1 MTELGRRL
9 RAVDTERDSSEFG
22 DQDDSPLAE
31 RGQVSGVANGG
42 PEKLGDFTVNKRV
55 LFISTLALGIGILA
69 SFVALALLRLI
80 GLFTNLV
87 YFGRLS
93 TELVSP
99 AGNALG
105 VWAIFVPVAGGL
117 VVGLMARYGSE
128 KIRGHG
134 IPEATEAILL
144 NGSRIQ
150 PRVAILKP
158 VASAIAIGT
167 GGPFGAEGPIIVTGG
182 AFGSLTAQLIHLT
195 SSERKTLLVA
205 GAAAGMAA
213 TFASPVAA
221 VILAAELLLFE
232 WKPRSLIPV
241 GIACAAAAG
250 MRPFLI
256 GTGPL
261 FPTVGVPSSLSPGAL
276 LGCVAVGLLA
286 GVLAVILTQG
296 IYRVEDLFQRL
307 PIHWM
312 WWPALGG
319 VVVGVGGLIFP
330 QALGVGYS
338 TIGDLIK
345 GDVTSSV
352 IVGVLIVK
360 SIIWTVSLSSGTS
373 GGTLAPLLMMG
384 GALGGVE
391 AMILPHVASGFWAT
405 VSMGAVFGAALG
417 SPFAAIVFMLEVTHD
432 PNILL
437 PLLIAVML
445 GHTVLVLTLR
455 RSILTER
462 ISRRGYHLSRE
473 YSVDPLEILFAR
485 EVMSTNIIVLTEGMS
500 PAAVRARVKND
511 ERLSQGLYPIV
522 DQAEHLIG
530 VVTASQLHG
539 LIANGSSDIEPAT
552 VFDRIDDPTTA
563 YPDEPLR
570 VVVHR
575 MAETGLTR
583 FPVVSRDKQPKLLG
597 MLSLSAVLR
606 ARARNLEAERRRER
620 LISLRIPAPFVSRAV
635 KESQPANRD

>member
-1 MTELGRRL
+1 MD
-9 RAVDTERDSSEFG
+9 AERETIGDSE
-22 DQDDSPLAE
+22 QDDPLLDRNRRSAAS
-31 RGQVSGVANGG
+31 QPYD
-42 PEKLGDFTVNKRV
+42 PEKLGDYTVNRRV
-55 LFISTLALGIGILA
+55 LFISALALGIGLLA
-69 SFVALALLRLI
+69 SVVALVLLRLI

-87 YFGRLS
+87 YFGRVS
-93 TELVSP
+93 TKLVSP
-99 AGNALG
+99 AGNSLG
-105 VWAIFVPVAGGL
+105 WWAILVPVAGGL

-261 FPTVGVPSSLSPGAL
+261 FPTVGVPSSLSVGAL
-276 LGCVAVGLLA
+276 LGCVVVGLLA

-296 IYRVEDLFQRL
+296 VYRTEDLFHRL

-319 VVVGVGGLIFP
+319 IVVGVGGLIFP

-338 TIGDLIK
+338 TIGSLVK

-352 IVGVLIVK
+352 IFGVLIVK

-373 GGTLAPLLMMG
+373 GGTLAPLMMMG

-391 AMILPHVASGFWAT
+391 AMFLPHVANGFWPAI
-405 VSMGAVFGAALG
+405 SMGAVFGAALG

-437 PLLIAVML
+437 PLLIAVMI
-445 GHTVLVLTLR
+445 GHTVLILTLR

-500 PAAVRARVKND
+500 PSDVRERVKKD
-511 ERLSQGLYPIV
+511 ERLAQGLYPIV
-522 DQAEHLIG
+522 DSDEHLVG
-530 VVTASQLHG
+530 VVTAAQLHA
-539 LIANGSSDIEPAT
+539 LTANGSSSGSPAT
-552 VFDRIDDPTTA
+552 VLQRIDDPTTA

-583 FPVVSRDKQPKLLG
+583 FPVVSRETPPRLLG
-597 MLSLSAVLR
+597 MLSLSAVLH
-606 ARARNLEAERRRER
+606 ARARNLDAERRRER
-620 LISLRIPAPFVSRAV
+620 LISLRIPAPFGQRVAE
-635 KESQPANRD
+635 ESQAAKRD

>member
-1 MTELGRRL
+1 
-9 RAVDTERDSSEFG
+9 VDTESDAAGSANHMNPSLNG
-22 DQDDSPLAE
+22 SGWSPDHT
-31 RGQVSGVANGG
+31 NNI

-55 LFISTLALGIGILA
+55 IFIASLALIIGILA
-69 SFVALALLRLI
+69 AFIALALLRLI
-80 GLFTNLV
+80 GLFTNVL
-87 YFGRLS
+87 YFGRVS
-93 TELVSP
+93 TKLVSP
-99 AGNALG
+99 AGNHLG
-105 VWAIFVPVAGGL
+105 AWAILIPVVGGL
-117 VVGLMARYGSE
+117 IVGFMAKYGSD

-150 PRVAILKP
+150 PRVALLKP

-182 AFGSLTAQLIHLT
+182 AVGSLIAQFVHLT

-213 TFASPVAA
+213 TFASPVSA

-241 GIACAAAAG
+241 AVACAAAAG

-261 FPTVGVPSSLSPGAL
+261 FPTVGVPSSLSVWAL
-276 LGCVAVGLLA
+276 LGCVLVGLLA
-286 GVLAVILTQG
+286 GVLSIILTQG
-296 IYRVEDLFQRL
+296 IYKTEDLFERL

-338 TIGDLIK
+338 TIGNLVK

-352 IVGVLIVK
+352 IIGVLVVK
-360 SIIWTVSLSSGTS
+360 TIIWTVSLSSGTS

-391 AMILPHVASGFWAT
+391 AMFLPHVANGFWPT
-405 VSMGAVFGAALG
+405 ISMGAVFGATLG

-432 PNILL
+432 ANLLL

-445 GHTVLVLTLR
+445 GHGVLVLTLR

-473 YSVDPLEILFAR
+473 YSVDPLEILFVR
-485 EVMSTNIIVLTEGMS
+485 EVMSTDVIALPEGMS
-500 PAAVRARVKND
+500 VAELRARFD
-511 ERLSQGLYPIV
+511 EGERLTQGLYPVV
-522 DQAEHLIG
+522 DTQGNLTG
-530 VVTASQLHG
+530 VLTSSNLHE
-539 LIANGSSDIEPAT
+539 LMIRNLDHVELTTVQESLVQPA
-552 VFDRIDDPTTA
+552 IA

-570 VVVHR
+570 VAVQR

-583 FPVVSRDKQPKLLG
+583 FPVVSHDDPPRLVG

-606 ARARNLEAERRRER
+606 ARARNLEAERRREQILPMR
-620 LISLRIPAPFVSRAV
+620 TFFPFGSRPAAREHTTN
-635 KESQPANRD
+635 KN

>member
-1 MTELGRRL
+1 
-9 RAVDTERDSSEFG
+9 VDTESDAAGSANHMNPSLNG
-22 DQDDSPLAE
+22 SGWSPDHT
-31 RGQVSGVANGG
+31 NNI

-55 LFISTLALGIGILA
+55 IFIASLALIIGILA
-69 SFVALALLRLI
+69 AFIALALLRLI
-80 GLFTNLV
+80 GLFTNVL
-87 YFGRLS
+87 YFGRVS
-93 TELVSP
+93 TKLVSP
-99 AGNALG
+99 AGNHLG
-105 VWAIFVPVAGGL
+105 AWAILIPVVGGL
-117 VVGLMARYGSE
+117 IVGFMAKYGSD

-150 PRVAILKP
+150 PRVALLKP

-182 AFGSLTAQLIHLT
+182 AVGSLIAQFVHLT

-213 TFASPVAA
+213 TFASPVSA

-241 GIACAAAAG
+241 AVACAAAAG

-261 FPTVGVPSSLSPGAL
+261 FPTVGVPSSLSVWAL
-276 LGCVAVGLLA
+276 LGCVLVGLLA
-286 GVLAVILTQG
+286 GVLSIILTQG
-296 IYRVEDLFQRL
+296 IYKTEDLFERL

-338 TIGDLIK
+338 TIGNLVK

-352 IVGVLIVK
+352 IIGVLVVK
-360 SIIWTVSLSSGTS
+360 TIIWTVSLSSGTS

-391 AMILPHVASGFWAT
+391 AMFLPHVANGFWST
-405 VSMGAVFGAALG
+405 ISMGAVFGATLG

-432 PNILL
+432 ANLLL

-445 GHTVLVLTLR
+445 GHGVLVLTLR

-473 YSVDPLEILFAR
+473 YSVDPLEILFVR
-485 EVMSTNIIVLTEGMS
+485 EVMSTDVIALPEGMS
-500 PAAVRARVKND
+500 VAELRARFD
-511 ERLSQGLYPIV
+511 EGERLTQGLYPVV
-522 DQAEHLIG
+522 DAQGNLTG
-530 VVTASQLHG
+530 VLTSSNLHE
-539 LIANGSSDIEPAT
+539 LMIRNLDRVELTTVQESLVQPA
-552 VFDRIDDPTTA
+552 IA

-570 VVVHR
+570 VAVQR

-583 FPVVSRDKQPKLLG
+583 FPVVSHDDPPRLVG

-606 ARARNLEAERRRER
+606 ARARNLEAERRREQILPMR
-620 LISLRIPAPFVSRAV
+620 TFFPFGSRPAAREHTTN
-635 KESQPANRD
+635 KN

>member
-1 MTELGRRL
+1 
-9 RAVDTERDSSEFG
+9 
-22 DQDDSPLAE
+22 
-31 RGQVSGVANGG
+31 
-42 PEKLGDFTVNKRV
+42 
-55 LFISTLALGIGILA
+55 
-69 SFVALALLRLI
+69 
-80 GLFTNLV
+80 
-87 YFGRLS
+87 
-93 TELVSP
+93 
-99 AGNALG
+99 
-105 VWAIFVPVAGGL
+105 
-117 VVGLMARYGSE
+117 MARYGSE

-144 NGSRIQ
+144 NGSRIA

-182 AFGSLTAQLIHLT
+182 ATGSLIAQFIHLT

-213 TFASPVAA
+213 TFAAPVSA

-241 GIACAAAAG
+241 AIACAAAAG

-256 GTGPL
+256 GHGPL
-261 FPTVGVPSSLSPGAL
+261 FPTVGVPVSLGAGAL
-276 LGCVAVGLLA
+276 LGCVLVGLLA
-286 GVLAVILTQG
+286 GLLSIVLTLG
-296 IYRVEDLFQRL
+296 IYKTEDLYDRL

-312 WWPALGG
+312 WWPMIGG
-319 VVVGVGGLIFP
+319 LIVGVGGLIFP

-338 TIGDLIK
+338 TIGNLVQ
-345 GDVTSSV
+345 GNVTTSV
-352 IVGVLIVK
+352 IIGVLIVK
-360 SIIWTVSLSSGTS
+360 SIIWTASLSSGTS

-391 AMILPHVASGFWAT
+391 GLFLPHVASGFWAT
-405 VSMGAVFGAALG
+405 ISMGAVFGATLG

-437 PLLIAVML
+437 PLLISVML
-445 GHTVLVLTLR
+445 GHLVLALTLR

-473 YSVDPLEILFAR
+473 YAVDPLEILFVR
-485 EVMSTNIIVLTEGMS
+485 EVMSTDIIALPEGMS
-500 PAAVRARVKND
+500 VDELRARFD
-511 ERLSQGLYPIV
+511 EFEHLTQGLYPVV
-522 DQAEHLIG
+522 DAQGSLIG
-530 VVTASQLHG
+530 VMTSSNLRELMLKNADRVEPFTLRDSLLH
-539 LIANGSSDIEPAT
+539 PA
-552 VFDRIDDPTTA
+552 IA

-570 VVVHR
+570 VAVHR

-583 FPVVSRDKQPKLLG
+583 FPVITHDSPPKLVG
-597 MLSLSAVLR
+597 MLSLSSVLS
-606 ARARNLEAERRRER
+606 ARSRNLEAERRREQILPLRMFVPFGSR
-620 LISLRIPAPFVSRAV
+620 LAERERMSKKS
-635 KESQPANRD
+635 

>member
-1 MTELGRRL
+1 
-9 RAVDTERDSSEFG
+9 VDTESDAAGSANHMNPSLNG
-22 DQDDSPLAE
+22 SGWSPDHT
-31 RGQVSGVANGG
+31 NNI

-55 LFISTLALGIGILA
+55 IFIASLALIIGILA
-69 SFVALALLRLI
+69 AFIALALLRLI
-80 GLFTNLV
+80 GLFTNVL
-87 YFGRLS
+87 YFGRVS
-93 TELVSP
+93 TKLVSP
-99 AGNALG
+99 AGNHLG
-105 VWAIFVPVAGGL
+105 AWAILIPVVGGL
-117 VVGLMARYGSE
+117 IVGFMAKYGSD

-150 PRVAILKP
+150 PRVALLKP

-182 AFGSLTAQLIHLT
+182 AVGSLIAQFVHLT

-213 TFASPVAA
+213 TFASPVSA

-241 GIACAAAAG
+241 AVACAAAAG

-261 FPTVGVPSSLSPGAL
+261 FPTVGVPSSLSVWAL
-276 LGCVAVGLLA
+276 LGCVLVGLLA
-286 GVLAVILTQG
+286 GVLSIILTQG
-296 IYRVEDLFQRL
+296 IYKTEDLFERL

-338 TIGDLIK
+338 TIGNLVK

-352 IVGVLIVK
+352 IIGVLVVK
-360 SIIWTVSLSSGTS
+360 TIIWTVSLSSGTS

-391 AMILPHVASGFWAT
+391 AMFLPHVANGFWPT
-405 VSMGAVFGAALG
+405 ISMGAVFGATLG

-432 PNILL
+432 ANLLL

-445 GHTVLVLTLR
+445 GHGVLVLTLR

-473 YSVDPLEILFAR
+473 YSVDPLEILFVR
-485 EVMSTNIIVLTEGMS
+485 EVMSTDVIALPEGMS
-500 PAAVRARVKND
+500 VAELRARFD
-511 ERLSQGLYPIV
+511 EGERLTQGLYPVV
-522 DQAEHLIG
+522 DTQGNLTG
-530 VVTASQLHG
+530 VLTSSNLHE
-539 LIANGSSDIEPAT
+539 LMIRNLDRVELTTVQESLVQPA
-552 VFDRIDDPTTA
+552 IA

-570 VVVHR
+570 VAVQR

-583 FPVVSRDKQPKLLG
+583 FPVVSHDDPPRLVG

-606 ARARNLEAERRRER
+606 ARARNLEAERRREQILPMR
-620 LISLRIPAPFVSRAV
+620 TFFPFGSRPAAREHTTN
-635 KESQPANRD
+635 KN